1 MEYTI
6 RTRSSNLNTQEIR
19 REANALLGQAEASLK
34 DGNVEQFEGMI
45 ADAQT
50 KMAEADSIDQAA
62 SQLKVL
68 QGEFSRPTNSV
79 PIADKDVAAYDPNDT
94 GAINK
99 ASYKPSA
106 WVKDLPAMA
115 QPLWVQEQMGH
126 TQKEEARF
134 QTDTFVKWL
143 RSPSDDMFWK
153 TASADEVKAMQEETD
168 AEGGFFVP
176 EQFISQTI
184 HDPGVP
190 GSQLRPLCTV
200 IRVSSKDG
208 YVPTMGSATWAAIAE
223 EAAYSDQTPTVGQVA
238 FSLEKSGGLVKTT
251 RELLEDSAINL
262 PALLTQIFQEAAGR
276 FEDVGIIGG
285 NNTTQYAGIM
295 SDSSVAFYTMAGSTS
310 VIVADLIGTFYALEA
325 QHRANSTWV
334 MKSAIN
340 SLINAL
346 QVTGNGVTGIAN
358 ITAAPSAFILGRPV
372 VDTDVVSALGGTIT
386 STEKI
391 AIFGDF
397 RQYYIFDRVG
407 FTIRRNDSLYMEN
420 DQVGFFASRRGDG
433 QVGLAAA
440 FKIPRAA

>member
-1 MEYTI
+1 M
-6 RTRSSNLNTQEIR
+6 R
-19 REANALLGQAEASLK
+19 REANAILGQAEASLK
-34 DGNVEQFEGMI
+34 SGEVEQFERMI
-45 ADAQT
+45 ADAQA
-50 KMAEADSIDQAA
+50 KMSEADKIDVAA

-68 QGEFSRPTNSV
+68 KGEFNRPTNSV
-79 PIADKDVAAYDPNDT
+79 PIADKDVAAYDPDDT
-94 GAINK
+94 GAFNK

-106 WVKDLPAMA
+106 WVKGLPAMS

-143 RSPSDDMFWK
+143 RSPSDDVFWK

-223 EAAYSDQTPTVGQVA
+223 EAAFSDQTPTVGQVA
-238 FSLEKSGGLVKTT
+238 FSLEKSGGLIKTT
-251 RELLEDSAINL
+251 RELLEDSAVNL
-262 PALLTQIFQEAAGR
+262 PALLTQIFQESAGR
-276 FEDVGIIGG
+276 FEDVGIISG

-295 SDSSVAFYTMAGSTS
+295 SDSDVAFYTMAGSTS
-310 VIVADLIGTFYALEA
+310 VVVADLIGTFYALEA

-340 SLINAL
+340 SLINQI
-346 QVTGNGVTGIAN
+346 QVTGNGVTGVEN

-372 VDTDVVSALGGTIT
+372 VDTDVTSGLGGNIT

-407 FTIRRNDSLYMEN
+407 FTIRRNDSLYMGN
-420 DQVGFFASRRGDG
+420 DQVGFFASRRGAG

>member
-1 MEYTI
+1 MSTK
-6 RTRSSNLNTQEIR
+6 EIR
-19 REANALLGQAEASLK
+19 QEANALLVKAEAALS
-34 DGNVEQFEGMI
+34 DDNVAGFEGMI
-45 ADAQT
+45 SDAQA
-50 KMAEADSIDQAA
+50 KMEQADKSDQAA
-62 SQLKVL
+62 SQLKKL
-68 QGEFSRPTNSV
+68 QGEFQTPVNQV
-79 PIADKDVAAYDPNDT
+79 PIADKDVSAYDPSDS
-94 GAINK
+94 GARNK
-99 ASYKPSA
+99 ASYKPSS
-106 WVKDLPAMA
+106 WVKGMPASA
-115 QPLWVQEQMGH
+115 QPIWVQEQMGL

-143 RSPSDDMFWK
+143 RSPSDDVFWK
-153 TASADEVKAMQEETD
+153 TASTDEVKAMQEETD

-238 FSLEKSGGLVKTT
+238 FSLEKSGGLVKVT
-251 RELLEDSAINL
+251 RELLEDSAVNL
-262 PALLTQIFQEAAGR
+262 PALLTQIFQETAGR
-276 FEDVGIIGG
+276 FEDVGIISG
-285 NNTTQYAGIM
+285 NDTTQYAGIM
-295 SDSSVAFYTMAGSTS
+295 SNSSVAFYTMANATS
-310 VIVADLIGTFYALEA
+310 VVVADLIGTHYALNA
-325 QHRANSTWV
+325 QFRANGTWV

-340 SLINAL
+340 SLINQI
-346 QVTGNGVTGIAN
+346 QVTGNGVTGIAD
-358 ITAAPSAFILGRPV
+358 ITTSPSAFILGRPV
-372 VDTDVVSALGGTIT
+372 VDTDVVSGLGATIT

-397 RQYYIFDRVG
+397 RNYYVFDRVG

-433 QVGLAAA
+433 QVGLTDA
-440 FKIPRAA
+440 FKISRAA

>member
-1 MEYTI
+1 MN
-6 RTRSSNLNTQEIR
+6 TREM
-19 REANALLGQAEASLK
+19 REQAAALLSVAETELEKGEVDTFNRMITEAQEKMEQA
-34 DGNVEQFEGMI
+34 DIF
-45 ADAQT
+45 
-50 KMAEADSIDQAA
+50 DQAA
-62 SQLKVL
+62 SKVAVLK
-68 QGEFSRPTNSV
+68 GDFNRPLNTV
-79 PIADKDVAAYDPNDT
+79 PIADKDAAIYDPLDTTSRTKND
-94 GAINK
+94 
-99 ASYKPSA
+99 YKPAS
-106 WVKDLPAMA
+106 WVKGLPAMA
-115 QPLWVQEQMGH
+115 QPIWVQEQMGENLH
-126 TQKEEARF
+126 DEARF
-134 QTDTFVKWL
+134 MTDTFTKWM
-143 RSPSDDMFWK
+143 RSPSDDIFWK
-153 TASADEVKAMQEETD
+153 TASPDEVKAMQEDTD

-176 EQFISQTI
+176 EQFINQTI

-190 GSQLRPLCTV
+190 SSQLRPLCTV

-223 EAAYSDQTPTVGQVA
+223 EAAYSDQTPTVGQVS
-238 FSLEKSGGLVKTT
+238 FSLEKSGGLVKVT
-251 RELLEDSAINL
+251 RELLDDSAINL
-262 PALLTQIFQEAAGR
+262 PALLSQIFQESAGR
-276 FEDVGIIGG
+276 FEDVGIISG

-295 SDSSVAFYTMAGSTS
+295 SDSSVAFYTMASATA
-310 VIVADLIGTFYALEA
+310 VVVADLIGTFYALEA

-340 SLINAL
+340 SLINQI
-346 QVTGNGVTGIAN
+346 QVTGNGVTGIAD
-358 ITAAPSAFILGRPV
+358 ITAAPAAFILGRPV

>member
-1 MEYTI
+1 MTTTYE
-6 RTRSSNLNTQEIR
+6 TRQ
-19 REANALLGQAEASLK
+19 EANALLVQAEKAL
-34 DGNVEQFEGMI
+34 DEGNIESFDAMI
-45 ADAQT
+45 TDAQA
-50 KMAEADSIDQAA
+50 KMAQADSVDQAA
-62 SQLKVL
+62 SQLKAL
-68 QGEFSRPTNSV
+68 KGEFNRPVNTV
-79 PIADKDVAAYDPNDT
+79 PIADKDAALYDPNDT
-94 GAINK
+94 TATTK
-99 ASYKPSA
+99 ASYKPAS
-106 WVKDLPAMA
+106 WVRGLPAMA
-115 QPLWVQEQMGH
+115 QPLWVQEQMGK
-126 TQKEEARF
+126 TEKEHAQF
-134 QTDTFVKWL
+134 QTDTFMKWM
-143 RSPSDDMFWK
+143 RSPSDDVFWK
-153 TASADEVKAMQEETD
+153 TASADETKAMQEETD

-176 EQFISQTI
+176 EQFVAQTV

-238 FSLEKSGGLVKTT
+238 FSLEKSGGLVKVT
-251 RELLEDSAINL
+251 RELLDDSAINL
-262 PALLTQIFQEAAGR
+262 PALLTQIFQESAGR
-276 FEDVGIIGG
+276 FEDVGIISG

-295 SDSSVAFYTMAGSTS
+295 SDTDVAFYTMAGSTS
-310 VIVADLIGTFYALEA
+310 VVVADLIGTFYALEA

-340 SLINAL
+340 SLINQI
-346 QVTGNGVTGIAN
+346 QVTGNGVAGIAD

-372 VDTDVVSALGGTIT
+372 VDTDVVSGLGGTIT
-386 STEKI
+386 SSEKI

>member
-1 MEYTI
+1 M
-6 RTRSSNLNTQEIR
+6 STQETR
-19 REANALLGQAEASLK
+19 KEAGALLSQAEIALNA
-34 DGNVEQFEGMI
+34 GNVEEFDRMVT
-45 ADAQT
+45 DATT
-50 KMAEADSIDQAA
+50 KMSEADRIDAA
-62 SQLKVL
+62 ESQLKAL
-68 QGEFSRPTNSV
+68 KGEFSRPVNTV
-79 PIADKDVAAYDPNDT
+79 PIADKDVAVYDPNDT
-94 GAINK
+94 GAVNK
-99 ASYKPSA
+99 ASYKPSS
-106 WVKDLPAMA
+106 WVKGMPAMA
-115 QPLWVQEQMGH
+115 QPLWVQEQMGV

-143 RSPSDDMFWK
+143 RSPSDDVFWK
-153 TASADEVKAMQEETD
+153 TASTDEVKAMQEDTD

-176 EQFISQTI
+176 EQFINQTI

-223 EAAYSDQTPTVGQVA
+223 EAAFSDQTPTVGQVS
-238 FSLEKSGGLVKTT
+238 FSLEKSGGLVKVT
-251 RELLEDSAINL
+251 RELLDDSAINL
-262 PALLTQIFQEAAGR
+262 PALLTQIFQESAGR
-276 FEDVGIIGG
+276 FEDVGIISG

-295 SDSSVAFYTMAGSTS
+295 SNTDVAFYTMANATS
-310 VIVADLIGTFYALEA
+310 VVVADLIGTFYALEA

-340 SLINAL
+340 SLINQI
-346 QVTGNGVTGIAN
+346 QVTGNGVTGVEN

-372 VDTDVVSALGGTIT
+372 VDTDVVSGLGGNIT
-386 STEKI
+386 ATEKI

-407 FTIRRNDSLYMEN
+407 FTIRRNDSLFMQN
-420 DQVGFFASRRGDG
+420 DFVGFFASRRGDG

-440 FKIPRAA
+440 FKIPRAAAS